1 MNRKSLKIKK
11 ILFLLI
17 AFLIFIFLIVGIVK
31 LVGFIRLKTAKIEVT
46 LQNDLTASFLENK
59 KISDYIVS
67 INGNILNDKSIDT
80 TKIGKKTISF
90 KFKNDDGIVVPYS
103 YEIEVKDTIEPVIWL
118 NSSYTIYKG
127 NDVDIVSNVLCGDN
141 EDSHPNCYIEGE
153 YNYEEVGEYPLVFK
167 AEDRS
172 GNVATKD
179 FKLYVVEPKKNSSN
193 NNQNITKSTT
203 LFTDVVKN
211 YKAENTKIGIDVS
224 GWQGDIDF
232 EKIKNAGVEF
242 IIIKVGGTKGTDGE
256 YYVDSK
262 FLQNITK
269 ANEYDIDVGV
279 YFYSYA
285 NTDTLAKKDA
295 EWLLEQIK
303 PYKVNLPIAFDWE
316 NWSSFNEYHLSFFG
330 LTNMANTFLDTVK
343 AKGYDGMLYS
353 SKNYLERLWLPTKY
367 PTWLAHYTDKTNYQ
381 GKYQFWQICD
391 DGEIEG
397 IDGAVDIDIMYT
409 N

>member
-211 YKAENTKIGIDVS
+211 YKEENTKIGIDVS